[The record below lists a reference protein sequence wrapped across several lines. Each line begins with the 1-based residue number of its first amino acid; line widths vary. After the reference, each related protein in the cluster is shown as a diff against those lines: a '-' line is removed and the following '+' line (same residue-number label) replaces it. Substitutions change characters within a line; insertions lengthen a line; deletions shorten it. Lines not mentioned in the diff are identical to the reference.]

1 MYNRNCMK
9 IYIICPVRNV
19 TEEQVQEIANYVASL
34 ELDGHQV
41 HYPPRDVEQNDPTGW
56 GIVTTHAMA
65 MRNADRVDVFWD
77 NTSKG
82 SHADLGMA
90 IIEKKWVKLVKS
102 YQEDWDGK
110 SYIKVMKIMET
121 EYAKETENV

>member
-1 MYNRNCMK
+1 MYNKGSMK

-19 TEEQVQEIANYVASL
+19 TEEQIQEVADYVASL

-41 HYPPRDVEQNDPTGW
+41 HYPPRDYVDPNDPTGF
-56 GIVTTHAMA
+56 GIVTCHAIA

-90 IIEKKWVKLVKS
+90 IIERKWVKLVKS
-102 YQEDWDGK
+102 YQEDVEGK
-110 SYIKVMKIMET
+110 SYIKVMKIMEID
-121 EYAKETENV
+121 YAKEVE